1 MYNNNLMMFEGNDVE
16 VFELNGQVLFNP
28 KNVGEILG
36 ITDVRSSIR
45 GFSEKQVVK
54 VKNSDVHTMHFRK
67 LNNAGENFLT
77 ESGVYKLVFKSRKP
91 EAERFS
97 DWVTDEVLPTIRKHG
112 AYMTEQT
119 IHKALTDPDFLI
131 QLATQL
137 KQEQEAR
144 RLAEK
149 KIEEQKPLVEFAN
162 KVSDS
167 SNVIDMGKM
176 AKLLKDENINIG
188 RNRLFTW
195 LRKNKILMS
204 NNIPYQRYIEG
215 GYFQVKESTYETP
228 YGTKTQQTTY
238 VTGKGQ
244 IYITEKLR
252 NEFSK

>member
-1 MYNNNLMMFEGNDVE
+1 MDNTN
-16 VFELNGQVLFNP
+16 ELEIFTNEEFGQVRTIVINEKPYFCAADIAKALGYSNP
-28 KNVGEILG
+28 NKAVRDHCRAITKRSTPISGKIQEINYIPEGDVYRL
-36 ITDVRSSIR
+36 IVRS
-45 GFSEKQVVK
+45 
-54 VKNSDVHTMHFRK
+54 K
-67 LNNAGENFLT
+67 LQ
-77 ESGVYKLVFKSRKP
+77 S
-91 EAERFS
+91 AERFER
-97 DWVTDEVLPTIRKHG
+97 WLFDEVLPTIRKHG

-119 IHKALTDPDFLI
+119 IEKALTNPDFLI

-204 NNIPYQRYIEG
+204 NNIPYQRYIDG
-215 GYFQVKESTYETP
+215 GYFQVKESAYETP
-228 YGTKTQQTTY
+228 YGTKTLQTTY

-252 NEFSK
+252 NEYSE

>member
-28 KNVGEILG
+28 KHVAKILDIKNVNDNLRKMNEH
-36 ITDVRSSIR
+36 
-45 GFSEKQVVK
+45 QVIK
-54 VKNSDVHTMHFRK
+54 VKNSDIGITDIRK
-67 LNNAGENFLT
+67 MNNAGENFLT
-77 ESGVYKLVFKSRKP
+77 ESGVYKLVFTSRKP

-119 IHKALTDPDFLI
+119 IEKALTNPDFLI

-137 KQEQEAR
+137 KHEQEAR

-162 KVSDS
+162 KVSNT

-238 VTGKGQ
+238 VTVKGQ

-252 NEFSK
+252 KEFSE